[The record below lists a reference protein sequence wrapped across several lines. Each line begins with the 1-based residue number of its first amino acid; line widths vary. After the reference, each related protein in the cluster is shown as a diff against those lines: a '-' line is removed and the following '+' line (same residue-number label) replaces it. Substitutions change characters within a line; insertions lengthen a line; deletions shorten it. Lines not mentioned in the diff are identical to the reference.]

1 MYNRPVR
8 FLDPNTKV
16 SSSFKT
22 CFSFSVTNVGPVI
35 VSIGDGLAFFIA
47 PDDHTL
53 GSPGGYLGVM
63 SPIGLNELLPSLGN
77 TIAVEFDTILDV
89 EFHDPNGNQYLQLQ
103 YLFTKEGAIVI
114 HACREG
120 ELQALQQ
127 KVLLFLHWPLN
138 CLSSSVTSTKY

>member
-22 CFSFSVTNVGPVI
+22 CFSFSVTNVGPVL
-35 VSIGDGLAFFIA
+35 VSIRDGSTFVIA
-47 PDDHTL
+47 LDDHTL

-63 SPIGLNELLPSLGN
+63 IPIGLNELLPSPWN

-89 EFHDPNGNQYLQLQ
+89 EFHDPNGNQYLQL
-103 YLFTKEGAIVI
+103 Y
-114 HACREG
+114 
-120 ELQALQQ
+120 
-127 KVLLFLHWPLN
+127 
-138 CLSSSVTSTKY
+138 